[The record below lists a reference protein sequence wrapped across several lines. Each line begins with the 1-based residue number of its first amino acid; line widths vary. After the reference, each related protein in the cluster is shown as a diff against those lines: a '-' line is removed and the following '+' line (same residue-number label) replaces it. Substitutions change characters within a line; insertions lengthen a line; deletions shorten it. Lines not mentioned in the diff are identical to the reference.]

1 MAAEAGD
8 KNFDAVLKEAKK
20 VWKHKLNKIQVWG
33 GTEEQHRIFYT
44 GLYHNYMAPNLIS
57 DVDGRYIVE
66 GKIYTSCN
74 PQYSTMSTWDTFRAT
89 HPLYTTLEQGILPDF
104 VNKSEI
110 RWQKHI
116 AVIEKSIN

>member
-1 MAAEAGD
+1 LAAEAGD

-57 DVDGRYIVE
+57 DVIEGS
-66 GKIYTSCN
+66 GKINGTRQS
-74 PQYSTMSTWDTFRAT
+74 SLA
-89 HPLYTTLEQGILPDF
+89 
-104 VNKSEI
+104 
-110 RWQKHI
+110 
-116 AVIEKSIN
+116 